1 MFIFVYFIFAID
13 FGFLSYSTVPLH
25 LLMNLKIIGQ
35 LLKTF
40 GEKEQVEVFF
50 NQYVFKRIKF
60 DTIRHLF

>member
-1 MFIFVYFIFAID
+1 
-13 FGFLSYSTVPLH
+13 
-25 LLMNLKIIGQ
+25 MNLKIIGQ